1 MLGSKT
7 LIRGTKKRKG
17 EGKLRFFYAG
27 VAWTS
32 LSSGFFEDGSSR
44 RIENGVYMICA
55 CAVNRVDRS
64 VFLMGTCLPLLSI
77 TEILQGGSRGA
88 DSDKIGRASCRERE
102 NISQ

>member
-1 MLGSKT
+1 MLGNKT
-7 LIRGTKKRKG
+7 LIRGTKQRTG

-32 LSSGFFEDGSSR
+32 LSSSFFEDGSSR
-44 RIENGVYMICA
+44 RLENGVYMICA

-77 TEILQGGSRGA
+77 TERLQRRPRGA
-88 DSDKIGRASCRERE
+88 DADNSTPFVCSRSC
-102 NISQ
+102 